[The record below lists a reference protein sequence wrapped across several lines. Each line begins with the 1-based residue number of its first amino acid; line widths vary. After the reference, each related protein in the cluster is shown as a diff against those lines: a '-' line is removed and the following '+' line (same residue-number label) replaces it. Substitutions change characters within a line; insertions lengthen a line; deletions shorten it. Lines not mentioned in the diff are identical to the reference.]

1 MRALNSTHTRNPNR
15 EIITIIITTETTNC
29 RILTAIL
36 NAVDTAKY
44 INDNPIT
51 VPPMIQNLS
60 KGA

>member
-1 MRALNSTHTRNPNR
+1 M
-15 EIITIIITTETTNC
+15 IIITTETTNC

-44 INDNPIT
+44 VNDNPIT